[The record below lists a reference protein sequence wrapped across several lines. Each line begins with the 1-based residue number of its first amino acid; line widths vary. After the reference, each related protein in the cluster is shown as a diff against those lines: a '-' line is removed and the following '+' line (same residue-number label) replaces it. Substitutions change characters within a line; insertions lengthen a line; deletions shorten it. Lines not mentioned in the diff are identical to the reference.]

1 MPFVVGENIG
11 PYRLIEQRG
20 QGGMAT
26 VFKAYH
32 PALDRYVAIKV
43 MHPAFTQQ
51 ENFLARFRREAQV
64 VARLEHPN
72 IVPVYD
78 YAEYEN
84 RPYLVMKFIEGET
97 LKRRLE
103 RGPIAWQELLKIVE
117 SVGAALSYA
126 HAQGVLHRD
135 VKPSNVLLANDG
147 RVYLAD
153 FGLARIAEAGE
164 STISTDSML
173 GTPQYISPEQALGR
187 KDLDQRVDIYS
198 FGVVLYELLV
208 GRVPFSADTPYSI
221 IHDHIYAP
229 LPLPRSL
236 NPNLSEAVERVLLKA
251 LAKDRNDRYENVEK
265 LLAAWHEA
273 VGPDKGEAAPE
284 LVQVAGRPSE
294 PPVELV
300 QVTSRPADLAANV
313 AQTVVLDEGQ
323 VNPPPAA
330 PLRDQAQAGAPIVSG
345 RPRGAFGRWR
355 WAFVALLA
363 LFLLAAGAMALLPGL
378 RNRIAL
384 RQGALAP
391 SAVPLAA
398 ALPSPTAGALPS
410 ATLASPTA
418 ASRPP
423 TAELRRSPD
432 VLHQVAQ
439 LVTQHPNDPDAHL
452 ELAMAYMAEGKPFE
466 ARQALEKAVRLAG
479 NTPEFMIHAGD
490 RLLERQSWLAAAGM
504 YVLAI
509 QRLPSPA
516 PPEVQDHLYQS
527 MYMAASLPEAGDLL
541 IFLPEDRLTPGIA
554 ELCRGRHALF
564 QGELPTARSIARR
577 LREEFPDMREVGLL
591 EAEIALK
598 SGEVE
603 AGRKKLNDLLG
614 DPLLSPWGRRVA
626 QYLLKQPDK

>member
-43 MHPAFTQQ
+43 MHPAFTQE

-147 RVYLAD
+147 RIYLAD

-265 LLAAWHEA
+265 LLAAWREA
-273 VGPDKGEAAPE
+273 VGPDKSEAAPE

-294 PPVELV
+294 SPAELV
-300 QVTSRPADLAANV
+300 QVTSGPADLAANV
-313 AQTVVLDEGQ
+313 AQTIVLDEGQ
-323 VNPPPAA
+323 ANPPPAA
-330 PLRDQAQAGAPIVSG
+330 PLTDQAQAGAPIVSG

-355 WAFVALLA
+355 WVFVALLA
-363 LFLLAAGAMALLPGL
+363 LFLLVAGAMALLPGL

-384 RQGALAP
+384 RQGALPP

-398 ALPSPTAGALPS
+398 ALPSSTPGALPS

-418 ASRPP
+418 TSRPP

-432 VLHQVAQ
+432 VLHQVIQ

-452 ELAMAYMAEGKPFE
+452 ELALAYMAQDKPFE

-516 PPEVQDHLYQS
+516 PPELQNHMYQS

-541 IFLPEDRLTPGIA
+541 IFLPEDRLTPGVI

-564 QGELPTARSIARR
+564 QGELSTARSIARR

-598 SGEVE
+598 SGEVD
-603 AGRKKLNDLLG
+603 AGRKKLNDLLR
-614 DPLLSPWGRRVA
+614 DPLLSPWGRQVA
-626 QYLLKQPDK
+626 QYLLKQS